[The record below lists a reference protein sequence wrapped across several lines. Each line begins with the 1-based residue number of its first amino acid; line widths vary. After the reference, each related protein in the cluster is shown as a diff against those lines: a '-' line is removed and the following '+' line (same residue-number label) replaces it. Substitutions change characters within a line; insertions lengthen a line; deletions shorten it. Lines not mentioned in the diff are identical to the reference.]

1 MDNFILL
8 AIISGIGIAFITG
21 LLGCFVVWKK
31 MAYFGES
38 LGHSAVLGIGIGL
51 LLGIGDNIAVLLVI
65 ITFSLIVT
73 YLQNKEAFSN
83 DLILAVLA
91 HGLLSIGIILIS
103 INPDPNFNLHSFLFG
118 DILTVSL
125 NEIFLIFLSAIFIY
139 LIILTNWKAL
149 LITIISKDLAKSQNI
164 NNFKIELLFTFT
176 MALAV
181 AISIKIIGA
190 LLITSMLIIPSSC
203 AKQLVNNPKNMVII
217 SIIISILSIL
227 IGILCSYYFD
237 IPSGPAIILTSFSAF
252 FIINLLKS
260 KKLVD

>member
-1 MDNFILL
+1 
-8 AIISGIGIAFITG
+8 
-21 LLGCFVVWKK
+21 
-31 MAYFGES
+31 
-38 LGHSAVLGIGIGL
+38 
-51 LLGIGDNIAVLLVI
+51 
-65 ITFSLIVT
+65 
-73 YLQNKEAFSN
+73 
-83 DLILAVLA
+83 
-91 HGLLSIGIILIS
+91 
-103 INPDPNFNLHSFLFG
+103 
-118 DILTVSL
+118 
-125 NEIFLIFLSAIFIY
+125 
-139 LIILTNWKAL
+139 
-149 LITIISKDLAKSQNI
+149 
-164 NNFKIELLFTFT
+164 
-176 MALAV
+176 LAV